1 VTKYGHFTNSVT
13 EDEMTTISLGNI
25 CAERPCAPGWA
36 KLTETLG
43 TTDLSIELSIGD
55 IVIANGRNDALWA
68 LRCLPPCEAVA
79 AVMPAVK
86 RASVHTTDQRVH
98 DCIAAV
104 DSWLAGDD
112 SVDLKT
118 AAVAEA
124 WVASA
129 GAASRAACAACAAWA
144 ASVGAEAAEA
154 RAAAWAAAW
163 AARAAAEAM
172 AAMAARAAEAAAKA
186 AESAAAES
194 AESAEW
200 AEWAAEAARAA
211 AAERDMQA
219 SDLLAMF
226 PPIRLKAEVAA

>member
-1 VTKYGHFTNSVT
+1 
-13 EDEMTTISLGNI
+13 MTTISLGNI

-129 GAASRAACAACAAWA
+129 GAASRAAWA

-163 AARAAAEAM
+163 AARAAAEAR

-219 SDLLAMF
+219 SDILAMF

>member
-1 VTKYGHFTNSVT
+1 MSIIT
-13 EDEMTTISLGNI
+13 LGNI
-25 CAERPCAPGWA
+25 RAKEPCAPGWA

-43 TTDLSIELSIGD
+43 TTNLAVELSIGD
-55 IVIANGRNDALWA
+55 ILIANGRSDALWA
-68 LRCLPPCEAVA
+68 LRCLPPREAVA

-124 WVASA
+124 WVAAAAAAAEAALRDA
-129 GAASRAACAACAAWA
+129 GAA
-144 ASVGAEAAEA
+144 EAA
-154 RAAAWAAAW
+154 AAALA
-163 AARAAAEAM
+163 AARAAV
-172 AAMAARAAEAAAKA
+172 AAAAAAKA
-186 AESAAAES
+186 AESAAAKAAEA

-200 AEWAAEAARAA
+200 AEGAAEAAAA

>member
-1 VTKYGHFTNSVT
+1 
-13 EDEMTTISLGNI
+13 MTTISLGNI

-129 GAASRAACAACAAWA
+129 GAASRAA
-144 ASVGAEAAEA
+144 
-154 RAAAWAAAW
+154 WAAAW
-163 AARAAAEAM
+163 AARAAAWAAEA
-172 AAMAARAAEAAAKA
+172 ALRDAWAAEAEEAMAARAAEAAAKA

>member
-1 VTKYGHFTNSVT
+1 MS
-13 EDEMTTISLGNI
+13 TITLGDI
-25 CAERPCAPGWA
+25 RAKRPCAPGWA

-43 TTDLSIELSIGD
+43 TTDWEVELSIGD
-55 IVIANGRNDALWA
+55 IVIANGRSDALWA
-68 LRCLPPCEAVA
+68 LRCLPPREAVA

-112 SVDLKT
+112 SVDL
-118 AAVAEA
+118 EA
-124 WVASA
+124 A
-129 GAASRAACAACAAWA
+129 GAASRAACAA
-144 ASVGAEAAEA
+144 
-154 RAAAWAAAW
+154 WAAAEE
-163 AARAAAEAM
+163 AARAAES
-172 AAMAARAAEAAAKA
+172 AAMAARAAESAAKA
-186 AESAAAES
+186 AELARAAEAEAWAAEAAAAES

-200 AEWAAEAARAA
+200 AARAAEAAMAA

-226 PPIRLKAEVAA
+226 PPIRLKAGAAA

>member
-1 VTKYGHFTNSVT
+1 
-13 EDEMTTISLGNI
+13 MTTISLGNI

-55 IVIANGRNDALWA
+55 IVIANGLDHALWA
-68 LRCLPPCEAVA
+68 LRCLPPRMAVA

-104 DSWLAGDD
+104 DRWIAGDD
-112 SVDLKT
+112 SVDLK
-118 AAVAEA
+118 A
-124 WVASA
+124 
-129 GAASRAACAACAAWA
+129 
-144 ASVGAEAAEA
+144 A
-154 RAAAWAAAW
+154 RAAAWSASQAAAKGA
-163 AARAAAEAM
+163 AARAAA
-172 AAMAARAAEAAAKA
+172 RAAE
-186 AESAAAES
+186 AAAES

-200 AEWAAEAARAA
+200 AEWAAAAAKGAAAWAEESAAWAAEAAAESAESAEWAEWAAAAAWAAAWAA

-226 PPIRLKAEVAA
+226 PPIRLKAEGAA

>member
-1 VTKYGHFTNSVT
+1 
-13 EDEMTTISLGNI
+13 MTTITLGDI
-25 CAERPCAPGWA
+25 RAKRPCAPGWA
-36 KLTETLG
+36 KLTKALG
-43 TTDLSIELSIGD
+43 TTDSAVELSIGD

-68 LRCLPPCEAVA
+68 LRCLPPRKAVA

-112 SVDLKT
+112 SVDLK
-118 AAVAEA
+118 AVAWA
-124 WVASA
+124 D
-129 GAASRAACAACAAWA
+129 AAARA
-144 ASVGAEAAEA
+144 AEAAEA
-154 RAAAWAAAW
+154 AARAARAARAAESAESAES

-172 AAMAARAAEAAAKA
+172 AAAMAAARAARAAESAGSA
-186 AESAAAES
+186 AE
-194 AESAEW
+194 
-200 AEWAAEAARAA
+200 
-211 AAERDMQA
+211 AERDMQA

>member
-1 VTKYGHFTNSVT
+1 MSIIT
-13 EDEMTTISLGNI
+13 LGNI
-25 CAERPCAPGWA
+25 RAKEPCAPGWA

-43 TTDLSIELSIGD
+43 TTVLTTELTIGD
-55 IVIANGRNDALWA
+55 ILIANGLNDALWA
-68 LRCLPPCEAVA
+68 LRCLPRREAVA

-118 AAVAEA
+118 EAAAEA

-129 GAASRAACAACAAWA
+129 GAASRAACAAWA
-144 ASVGAEAAEA
+144 ASAGAE
-154 RAAAWAAAW
+154 
-163 AARAAAEAM
+163 
-172 AAMAARAAEAAAKA
+172 
-186 AESAAAES
+186 
-194 AESAEW
+194 
-200 AEWAAEAARAA
+200 AAEAARAA
-211 AAERDMQA
+211 SAVSAAWVADARATERNMQA

-226 PPIRLKAEVAA
+226 PPIRLKAEAAA

>member
-1 VTKYGHFTNSVT
+1 MSIIT
-13 EDEMTTISLGNI
+13 LGNI
-25 CAERPCAPGWA
+25 RAKEPCAPGWA

-43 TTDLSIELSIGD
+43 TTNLAVELSIGD
-55 IVIANGRNDALWA
+55 ILIANGRSDALWA
-68 LRCLPPCEAVA
+68 LRCLPPREAVA

-124 WVASA
+124 WVA
-129 GAASRAACAACAAWA
+129 AAAAAAEAALRDAWA
-144 ASVGAEAAEA
+144 AE
-154 RAAAWAAAW
+154 
-163 AARAAAEAM
+163 AARAAMAAARAAGAVAASAEAALRDAWAAEAAA
-172 AAMAARAAEAAAKA
+172 AAMAAARAAVAAAAAAKA
-186 AESAAAES
+186 AESAAAKAAES

-200 AEWAAEAARAA
+200 AEWAAEAAAA